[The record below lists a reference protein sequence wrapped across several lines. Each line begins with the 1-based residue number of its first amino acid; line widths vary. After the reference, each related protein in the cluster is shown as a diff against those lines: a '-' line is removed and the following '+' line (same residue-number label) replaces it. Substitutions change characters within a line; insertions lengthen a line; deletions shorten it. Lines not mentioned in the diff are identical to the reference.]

1 MNPQIEILLTAVFMS
16 AACALPGSFLV
27 VRNMSMTSDAITH
40 TVLLGIVLGFLLTG
54 DLNSPVLIIGAGIV
68 GVLTVWFTETLDNTG
83 LVDSDAS
90 NGLVFPLLFSV
101 GVILITLCADS
112 VHLDTDSVLLGEL
125 AFAPFDRL
133 MVLGKDIGAKSVYF
147 SMLLF
152 ALNLIFVLVFY
163 KELKFA
169 SFDEIAAKTGE
180 FPPEILH
187 YALMTCASVT
197 AVVAFQW
204 VGSVLVVAFMIAPP
218 AAALLLTKRLSVV
231 LALSCAIGGTA
242 AAWGYKLASAL
253 DVSISGTMAVMTG
266 VIFAVV
272 LIVRNL
278 KIIANRKAERDIS

>member
-54 DLNSPVLIIGAGIV
+54 DLNSPILIIGAGIV

-169 SFDEIAAKTGE
+169 SFDEITAKTGG
-180 FPPEILH
+180 FHPEILH
-187 YALMTCASVT
+187 YALMTCASIT
-197 AVVAFQW
+197 AVVAFQR

-231 LALSCAIGGTA
+231 LALSCALGGTA
-242 AAWGYKLASAL
+242 AAWGYKLASTL

-266 VIFAVV
+266 VIFIMA
-272 LIVRNL
+272 LIFVNSKKSR
-278 KIIANRKAERDIS
+278 

>member
-54 DLNSPVLIIGAGIV
+54 DLNSPILIIGAGIV

-133 MVLGKDIGAKSVYF
+133 VVLGKDIGVKSVYF

-169 SFDEIAAKTGE
+169 SFDETTAKTGG
-180 FPPEILH
+180 FHPEILH
-187 YALMTCASVT
+187 YALMTCASIT

-218 AAALLLTKRLSVV
+218 AAALLLTKRLSLV
-231 LALSCAIGGTA
+231 LALSCALGGTA
-242 AAWGYKLASAL
+242 AAWGYKLASTL
-253 DVSISGTMAVMTG
+253 DISISGTMAVMTG
-266 VIFAVV
+266 VIFIII
-272 LIVRNL
+272 LIITNL
-278 KIIANRKAERDIS
+278 KITINKKSKSGTF

>member
-54 DLNSPVLIIGAGIV
+54 DLNSPILIIGAGIV

-133 MVLGKDIGAKSVYF
+133 TIFGKDIGAKSVYF

-169 SFDEIAAKTGE
+169 PFDEIAAKTGGFHPE
-180 FPPEILH
+180 FLH

-242 AAWGYKLASAL
+242 AAWGYKLASTL

-266 VIFAVV
+266 AIFIII
-272 LIVRNL
+272 LIITNL
-278 KIIANRKAERDIS
+278 KITINKKTARF

>member
-54 DLNSPVLIIGAGIV
+54 DLNSPILIIGAGIV

-133 MVLGKDIGAKSVYF
+133 TIFGKDIGAKSVYF

-152 ALNLIFVLVFY
+152 VLNLLFVLVFY

-169 SFDEIAAKTGE
+169 SFDETAAKTGG
-180 FPPEILH
+180 FHPEILH
-187 YALMTCASVT
+187 YALMTCASIT

-231 LALSCAIGGTA
+231 LALSCALGGTA

-266 VIFAVV
+266 VIFIII
-272 LIVRNL
+272 LIITNL
-278 KIIANRKAERDIS
+278 KITINKKTARF

>member
-54 DLNSPVLIIGAGIV
+54 DLNSPILIIGAGIV

-125 AFAPFDRL
+125 AFTPFDRL
-133 MVLGKDIGAKSVYF
+133 MVFGNDIGAKSVYF
-147 SMLLF
+147 SMFLF
-152 ALNLIFVLVFY
+152 A
-163 KELKFA
+163 
-169 SFDEIAAKTGE
+169 
-180 FPPEILH
+180 
-187 YALMTCASVT
+187 
-197 AVVAFQW
+197 
-204 VGSVLVVAFMIAPP
+204 
-218 AAALLLTKRLSVV
+218 
-231 LALSCAIGGTA
+231 
-242 AAWGYKLASAL
+242 
-253 DVSISGTMAVMTG
+253 
-266 VIFAVV
+266 
-272 LIVRNL
+272 
-278 KIIANRKAERDIS
+278 

>member
-54 DLNSPVLIIGAGIV
+54 DLNSPILIIGAGIV

-133 MVLGKDIGAKSVYF
+133 VVFGEDIGAKSVYF

-152 ALNLIFVLVFY
+152 ALNLLFVLVFY

-169 SFDEIAAKTGE
+169 FFDETAAKTGG
-180 FPPEILH
+180 FHPEILH

-266 VIFAVV
+266 VIFIMA
-272 LIVRNL
+272 LIFVNSKKSR
-278 KIIANRKAERDIS
+278 

>member
-54 DLNSPVLIIGAGIV
+54 DLNSPILIIGAGIV

-83 LVDSDAS
+83 LVDSNAS

-133 MVLGKDIGAKSVYF
+133 VVFGKDIGAKSVYF

-169 SFDEIAAKTGE
+169 SFDEIAAKTGGLH
-180 FPPEILH
+180 PEILH
-187 YALMTCASVT
+187 YALMTCASIT

-253 DVSISGTMAVMTG
+253 DVSISGTIAVMTG
-266 VIFAVV
+266 VIFIII
-272 LIVRNL
+272 LIITNL
-278 KIIANRKAERDIS
+278 KITINKKSKSDTC

>member
-54 DLNSPVLIIGAGIV
+54 DLNSPILIIGAGIV

-133 MVLGKDIGAKSVYF
+133 VVLGKDIGVKSVYF

-169 SFDEIAAKTGE
+169 SFDETTAKTGG
-180 FPPEILH
+180 FHPEILH
-187 YALMTCASVT
+187 YALMTCASIT

-218 AAALLLTKRLSVV
+218 AAALLLTKRLSLV
-231 LALSCAIGGTA
+231 LALSCALGGTA
-242 AAWGYKLASAL
+242 AAWGYKLASTL
-253 DVSISGTMAVMTG
+253 DISISGTMAVMTG
-266 VIFAVV
+266 VIFIII
-272 LIVRNL
+272 LIITNL
-278 KIIANRKAERDIS
+278 KITINKKSKSDTC

>member
-54 DLNSPVLIIGAGIV
+54 DLNSPILIIGAGIV

-133 MVLGKDIGAKSVYF
+133 MVFGNDIGAKSVYF

-163 KELKFA
+163 KELQFA
-169 SFDEIAAKTGE
+169 SFDEIAAKTGG
-180 FPPEILH
+180 FHPEILH

-242 AAWGYKLASAL
+242 AAWGYKLASTL

-266 VIFAVV
+266 VIFIMA
-272 LIVRNL
+272 LIFINS
-278 KIIANRKAERDIS
+278 KKADEL

>member
-1 MNPQIEILLTAVFMS
+1 
-16 AACALPGSFLV
+16 
-27 VRNMSMTSDAITH
+27 MSMTSDAITH

-54 DLNSPVLIIGAGIV
+54 DLNSPILIIGAGIV

-163 KELKFA
+163 KELNFA
-169 SFDEIAAKTGE
+169 SFDEIAAKTGG
-180 FPPEILH
+180 FHPEILH

-242 AAWGYKLASAL
+242 AAWGYKLASTL

-266 VIFAVV
+266 VIFIII
-272 LIVRNL
+272 LIITNL
-278 KIIANRKAERDIS
+278 KISINKKTARF